1 MRSVLRIPR
10 LCKQYHDKVREGN
23 MDEFKSLE
31 YVYQRHYG
39 LQNNDNSEEA
49 KEMRAHLSVVENN
62 LIQNYKAAELSSKI
76 KDIKKGIDKS
86 CDQSIQTT
94 ADFFS
99 TDEVRSMMFKNHQNI
114 KRFSNATSDVA

>member
-1 MRSVLRIPR
+1 
-10 LCKQYHDKVREGN
+10 

-49 KEMRAHLSVVENN
+49 KEMRAHLSIVENN

-76 KDIKKGIDKS
+76 KDVKKGIEKS

-114 KRFSNATSDVA
+114 KRFSNATSDVT